1 MKHLMNR
8 ILRQQ
13 NSGVYQVNDQSTFED
28 ALNKIASD
36 NLSEIRLVLKGGSS
50 FVVPTQDYVSTFG
63 VANKKIT
70 VTSDGD
76 NRATLH
82 FSNRAMLSGS
92 CTFDNVEVVGSG
104 KFYCNG
110 FDTVFT
116 RNCELKLSETLYGGG
131 YKSTVDHTHVVIAAS
146 GYINPGSGAG
156 FMTSLVVHIK
166 VPSSMTPILRSAVIF
181 AWLAVITLILVA
193 CAAMGRAA
201 METAFLLFM

>member
-1 MKHLMNR
+1 MTLSKTRLRRICLMNLLIV
-8 ILRQQ
+8 ILGQGGGAVEASSNDNTVSSDDQ
-13 NSGVYQVNDQSTFED
+13 KPESDVSDKQPNDVNVNETSDESNSDAAESGVYQVNDQSTFED

-92 CTFDNVEVVGSG
+92 CTFDNVEVGGSG
-104 KFYCNG
+104 KFYFNG

-116 RNCELKLSETLYGGG
+116 RNC
-131 YKSTVDHTHVVIAAS
+131 
-146 GYINPGSGAG
+146 
-156 FMTSLVVHIK
+156 
-166 VPSSMTPILRSAVIF
+166 
-181 AWLAVITLILVA
+181 
-193 CAAMGRAA
+193 
-201 METAFLLFM
+201 

>member
-1 MKHLMNR
+1 MTLSKTRLRRICLMNLLIV
-8 ILRQQ
+8 ILGQGGAVEASSNDNTVSSDDQ
-13 NSGVYQVNDQSTFED
+13 KPESDVSDKQSNDVNVNETSDESNSDAAESGVYQVNDQSTFED

-104 KFYCNG
+104 
-110 FDTVFT
+110 
-116 RNCELKLSETLYGGG
+116 
-131 YKSTVDHTHVVIAAS
+131 
-146 GYINPGSGAG
+146 
-156 FMTSLVVHIK
+156 
-166 VPSSMTPILRSAVIF
+166 
-181 AWLAVITLILVA
+181 
-193 CAAMGRAA
+193 
-201 METAFLLFM
+201 